1 MARPLEGIRV
11 IDVGVWHAG
20 PGAGAILGDL
30 GADVIKI
37 EAPGGDPERTHMGS
51 AVLRT
56 QDIDRGDDWNVL
68 FDISNHSKRSLC
80 LDIASDAGRDVLQR
94 LVSGADVF
102 LTNLRP
108 PTKRKLG
115 IDYETL
121 ASLNPDLVHV
131 NVTGFGSRGARADD
145 GAFDTLGQAG
155 SGMMWAMAGG
165 SPVPLPSMTVDHLA
179 ATMAANAAITALL
192 GRERGHGGTDVHVS
206 LYGAGAWLFHGW
218 LAATSAL
225 GRLPDLRYDRKR
237 KSPMLSIFECADG
250 RWIVGTNPGT
260 EPWANFCQAL
270 GRPDLV
276 GDGLDLADLDAL
288 ERTYDVLAPIF
299 RTKTAAEWVDEVFVP
314 RGLMF
319 APVQTWQDVLTD
331 PQALANDYVVPIEHP
346 ELGEIAMPSFPVSFG
361 KYDVKRRGNA
371 APELGAHTDE
381 ILCELGMSRAEIDA
395 LQSSSART

>member
-37 EAPGGDPERTHMGS
+37 EAPGGDPERTGLGS

-56 QDIDRGDDWNVL
+56 QDIDRDDWNFL

-80 LDIASDAGRDVLQR
+80 LDIASDAGRDILQR
-94 LVSGADVF
+94 LVGGADVF

-121 ASLNPDLVHV
+121 ATVNPDLVHV
-131 NVTGFGSRGARADD
+131 NITGFGSQGARADH

-155 SGMMWAMAGG
+155 AGIMWAMAGE
-165 SPVPLPSMTVDHLA
+165 SPVPLPGLTVDHLT

-218 LAATSAL
+218 LAATSAI

-260 EPWANFCQAL
+260 KPWAHFCETL
-270 GRPDLV
+270 GRPDLI

-288 ERTYDVLAPIF
+288 ERTYDELAPIL
-299 RTKTAAEWVDEVFVP
+299 RTKTASEWVDKIFVP
-314 RGLMF
+314 KGIMF

-346 ELGEIAMPSFPVSFG
+346 ELGEIAMPSFPVAFG

-381 ILCELGMSRAEIDA
+381 ILCELGMSQDEIDA
-395 LQSSSART
+395 LQSSPVRT